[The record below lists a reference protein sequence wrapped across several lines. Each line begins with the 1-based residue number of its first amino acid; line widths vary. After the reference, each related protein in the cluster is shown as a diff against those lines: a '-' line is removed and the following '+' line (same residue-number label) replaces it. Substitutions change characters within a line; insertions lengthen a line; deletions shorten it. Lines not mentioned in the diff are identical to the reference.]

1 MSVNETH
8 KEAEMSDLRDPRVL
22 LAAERTLM
30 AWNRTS
36 ISLMAFGFA
45 VERFGLFLSI
55 YAQATTSPMQRG
67 LSFLGGQGFI
77 LLGVAVAVLS
87 LVQHRKLLQSLSAAE
102 IPPGYHRAWGVFINA
117 TVAFMGLMLSVYL
130 MSGFLD

>member
-1 MSVNETH
+1 
-8 KEAEMSDLRDPRVL
+8 MSDLHDPRVL

-55 YAQATTSPMQRG
+55 YAQETTSPMQRG
-67 LSFLGGQGFI
+67 LSFVGGQGFI
-77 LLGVAVAVLS
+77 LLGVVVAVLS
-87 LVQHRKLLQSLSAAE
+87 LAQHRKVLQSLTPGE
-102 IPPGYHRAWGVFINA
+102 IPPGYQRSWGLFVNA
-117 TVAFMGLMLSVYL
+117 TVAFMGLMLSIYL
-130 MSGFLD
+130 MSGFLG

>member
-1 MSVNETH
+1 
-8 KEAEMSDLRDPRVL
+8 MSDLHDPRVL

-55 YAQATTSPMQRG
+55 YAQETTSPMQRG
-67 LSFLGGQGFI
+67 LSFVGGQGFI
-77 LLGVAVAVLS
+77 LLGVVVAMLS
-87 LVQHRKLLQSLSAAE
+87 LVQHRKLLQSLRPEE
-102 IPPGYHRAWGVFINA
+102 IPTGYHRSWGIFVNA

-130 MSGFLD
+130 MSGFLG